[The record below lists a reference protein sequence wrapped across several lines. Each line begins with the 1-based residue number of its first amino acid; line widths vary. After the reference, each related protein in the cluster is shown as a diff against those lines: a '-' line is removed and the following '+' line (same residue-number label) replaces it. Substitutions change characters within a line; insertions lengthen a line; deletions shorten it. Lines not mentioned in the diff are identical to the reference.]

1 VNILGQ
7 KPNWTKDDIFF
18 LEESW
23 GVVRT
28 STIAKKLKRTVSA
41 VQQKAIRLGLGP
53 QIRSSAYI
61 SLIDISRA
69 FQKEYSAIVQIWIN
83 NNGLK
88 MEQRKFVDT
97 KSYKVI
103 KPKDFWKWAENNKGL
118 LNFAKYERYALPDEP
133 EWLKDKIKSDYGAQD
148 KSRISKPWTAAEDD
162 SLRYMYSAG
171 KYTLSKIAKSLNR
184 SELAIKRR
192 AYDLG
197 LKKNFIRSKNKMYTL
212 DEVNK
217 LLDLAKQGLSL
228 KAIAKALERC
238 ENSVRGKLERMGY
251 NFKTCTFRELPL
263 WVENRRIRRQQKK
276 LQEVR

>member
-1 VNILGQ
+1 MGQ
-7 KPNWTKDDIFF
+7 KPNWTEEEIEY

-28 STIAKKLKRTVSA
+28 SGIAKKLKRTVSA
-41 VQQKAIRLGLGP
+41 VQQKAIRLGLGA
-53 QIRSSAYI
+53 QIRSSVYI
-61 SLIDISRA
+61 TLVDISKA
-69 FQKEYSAIVQIWIN
+69 FQKEYSAITEIWIN

-88 MEQRKFVDT
+88 MEQRKFVNT

-103 KPKDFWKWAENNKGL
+103 KPKDFWKWAEKNKGL
-118 LNFAKYERYALPDEP
+118 LNFAKYEKYALPDEP
-133 EWLKDKIKSDYGAQD
+133 KWVKDKIKSDYGVHD
-148 KSRISKPWTAAEDD
+148 NSRIAKAWTVAEDD

-171 KYTLSKIAKSLNR
+171 RYTLSQMSKSLNR
-184 SELAIKRR
+184 SETAIKRR

-197 LKKNFIRSKNKMYTL
+197 CKKNFIRSKNKIYTL

-217 LLDLAKQGLSL
+217 LLDLANQSLCL

-251 NFKTCTFRELPL
+251 NFKTCTFREVPN
-263 WVENRRIRRQQKK
+263 WTENRKLRRQQQK
-276 LQEVR
+276 LQEAR